1 MFYVSSYKNGLIG
14 SEDNVEEFY
23 TRDFLDSLNVEIIR
37 FNKELLWGM
46 ILTNIFPL

>member
-23 TRDFLDSLNVEIIR
+23 TRDFFRQFKCRDY
-37 FNKELLWGM
+37 
-46 ILTNIFPL
+46 